1 MSPAGA
7 SETLNEERRQ
17 AIQAELERILASS
30 MFRGT
35 RRSQEFLRYVVAS
48 ALEGKTDGL
57 KERTIGME
65 VFDRPA
71 DYDTGDDSIVRV
83 KANEVRK
90 RLAQYYGEAG
100 APAEVQIDLPAGSY
114 APEFRWQTPGSSS
127 SPTVRSRVVRNLIVA
142 GSVAAVLVVLAWT
155 WAVGSGSAIEEFWRP
170 VLHDSQPVLLAVA
183 HPVVYH
189 LTGSSRETPD
199 SVVPMADIIRD
210 PDHYVGVGDA
220 FALARFTEFFTRA
233 RKPSSVRISADTT
246 FADLRNSPAVLIGAY
261 TNQWTMQMTQD
272 LRFVFDRD
280 GGSILIRDQSTAGH
294 RWVYT
299 RTDPPTDYAIV
310 SRVFDSRTGDL
321 IVVAAGLS
329 HFGTQVAG
337 EFLTSEAQLAEALRE
352 APRGWQRKNLQMV
365 LRAEVIGR
373 TPGPAR
379 VLATHFW

>member
-1 MSPAGA
+1 
-7 SETLNEERRQ
+7 
-17 AIQAELERILASS
+17 
-30 MFRGT
+30 
-35 RRSQEFLRYVVAS
+35 
-48 ALEGKTDGL
+48 
-57 KERTIGME
+57 ME

-100 APAEVQIDLPAGSY
+100 TPQEVQIDLPAGSY
-114 APEFRWQTPGSSS
+114 APEFRWQTPGSSPS
-127 SPTVRSRVVRNLIVA
+127 AIGGPGGVRRWIVA
-142 GSVAAVLVVLAWT
+142 GSGAAVVLVLVWT
-155 WAVGSGSAIEEFWRP
+155 WAFGSGSAIEEFWRP
-170 VLHDSQPVLLAVA
+170 VLRSSQPVLLAVA
-183 HPVVYH
+183 HPLVYH
-189 LTGSSRETPD
+189 LTGSSRDTPD
-199 SVVPMADIIRD
+199 SVVPMANIVRD

-220 FALARFTEFFTRA
+220 LALARFTEFFTRS

-280 GGSILIRDQSTAGH
+280 GSSILIRDQRTAGH
-294 RWVYT
+294 RWVFT

-310 SRVFDSRTGDL
+310 SRVFDSRSGDL

-329 HFGTQVAG
+329 HFGTEVAG
-337 EFLTSEAQLAEALRE
+337 EFLTSEAQLGEALRG
-352 APRGWQRKNLQMV
+352 APRDWQRKNLQIV
-365 LRAEVIGR
+365 LQAEVIGR